1 MEISP
6 NIVEVLM
13 SKELDSLQKDVDQ
26 IKQQVR
32 DISNKIDLMLEILN
46 SFSLMVLED
55 EEESDDE
62 DIYDSNDT
70 WVPDEDSWENTD
82 DEEY

>member
-1 MEISP
+1 
-6 NIVEVLM
+6 M

>member
-1 MEISP
+1 
-6 NIVEVLM
+6 M

-55 EEESDDE
+55 EEEESDDE

>member
-1 MEISP
+1 
-6 NIVEVLM
+6 M

-55 EEESDDE
+55 EEEESDDE

-70 WVPDEDSWENTD
+70 WVPDEDSWENTE